1 MTRELVSDV
10 RCTEIDLMEANRVA
24 WVSTVHVGSDGNG
37 EDLGER
43 YHMHLAAPR
52 LLTLSWLS

>member
-37 EDLGER
+37 EGFG
-43 YHMHLAAPR
+43 
-52 LLTLSWLS
+52 